1 VGPNNFTIASCQQGV
16 PMKKNCKSV
25 KFVEDTD
32 NHKAGRFYARQ
43 QNASR
48 VLAIALAS
56 VLCPSVTLCSRI
68 KTVQA

>member
-1 VGPNNFTIASCQQGV
+1 
-16 PMKKNCKSV
+16 MKKNCKSV